1 MKEHDETTKDLLK
14 KIPSDLKQLLDKRIE
29 LIELQLTERA
39 ALLAGKLLYKV
50 IGAAILFLGLILML
64 WAGGYL
70 LGQLLNNLSAGFAIL
85 ALLMI
90 LIGSVLIKFHTRGMI
105 RSVKNSIIR
114 AVLEAEEEDSASD
127 NEIRK
132 SD

>member
-1 MKEHDETTKDLLK
+1 MKEHDETTSDLLK

-29 LIELQLTERA
+29 LIELQMTERA

-64 WAGGYL
+64 WAGGYM
-70 LGQLLNNLSAGFAIL
+70 LGQLLDNLSAGFAIL
-85 ALLMI
+85 ALFMI
-90 LIGSVLIKFHTRGMI
+90 LIGALLIKFHTRGMI
-105 RSVKNSIIR
+105 RSVKNRIIR
-114 AVLEAEEEDSASD
+114 AVLEAEEEDRASD

-132 SD
+132 SE

>member
-1 MKEHDETTKDLLK
+1 MKEHDETTSDLLK

-29 LIELQLTERA
+29 LIELQMTERA

-64 WAGGYL
+64 WAGGYM
-70 LGQLLNNLSAGFAIL
+70 LGQLLDNLSAGFAIL
-85 ALLMI
+85 ALFMI
-90 LIGSVLIKFHTRGMI
+90 LIGALLIKFHTRGMI
-105 RSVKNSIIR
+105 RSVKNRIIR

-132 SD
+132 SE